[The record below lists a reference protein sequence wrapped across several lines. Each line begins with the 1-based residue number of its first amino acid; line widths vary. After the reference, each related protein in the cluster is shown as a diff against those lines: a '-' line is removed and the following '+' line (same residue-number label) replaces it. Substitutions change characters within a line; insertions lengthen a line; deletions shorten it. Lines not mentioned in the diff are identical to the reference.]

1 MSSGSDSLRSDLG
14 EVARSRRRELG
25 MTQED
30 VAYKLQIEQTVL
42 SKIER
47 GVKKPSLELAQRLA
61 IVLKLPDNAL
71 S

>member
-1 MSSGSDSLRSDLG
+1 
-14 EVARSRRRELG
+14 

-61 IVLKLPDNAL
+61 IVLGLPDNAL